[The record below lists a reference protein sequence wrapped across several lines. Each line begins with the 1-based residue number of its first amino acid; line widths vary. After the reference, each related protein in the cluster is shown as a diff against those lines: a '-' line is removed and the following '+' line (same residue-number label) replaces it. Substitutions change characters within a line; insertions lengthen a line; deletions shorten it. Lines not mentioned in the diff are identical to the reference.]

1 MKLITR
7 DTDYA
12 IRSICYIA
20 RKKNS
25 VVCVSSLV
33 RDLKIPK
40 PFLRKILQILQA
52 KGILKSYKGLRGG
65 FKLALPLNK
74 ILLVDL
80 IRIFKGSFKLNE
92 CIFKNKSCPNII
104 TCVLKKKLG
113 AIEKYLFSQLKSIS
127 MASLLQEAK

>member
-20 RKKNS
+20 KQKDKI
-25 VVCVSSLV
+25 VPVSSLAM
-33 RDLKIPK
+33 DLKIPK

-52 KGILKSYKGLRGG
+52 KGILESYKGKHGG
-65 FKLALPLNK
+65 FKLELPLNK
-74 ILLVDL
+74 IFLVDL

-92 CIFKNKSCPNII
+92 CIFKKKTCPNII

-113 AIEKYLFSQLKSIS
+113 SIEKYVFLKLKSITI
-127 MASLLQEAK
+127 ASLLRES

>member
-20 RKKNS
+20 KQKDK
-25 VVCVSSLV
+25 VVPVSSLAMN
-33 RDLKIPK
+33 LKIPK

-52 KGILKSYKGLRGG
+52 KGILESYKGKHGG

-74 ILLVDL
+74 IFLVDL
-80 IRIFKGSFKLNE
+80 IQIFKGSFKLNE
-92 CIFKNKSCPNII
+92 CIFKKKTCPNII

-113 AIEKYLFSQLKSIS
+113 SIEKYVFLKLKSITIV
-127 MASLLQEAK
+127 SLLRENI

>member
-20 RKKNS
+20 GQKNS

-33 RDLKIPK
+33 KDLKIPK
-40 PFLRKILQILQA
+40 PFLRKILQILQG
-52 KGILKSYKGLRGG
+52 KGILKSYKGLGGG
-65 FKLALPLNK
+65 FKLALPLHK
-74 ILLVDL
+74 IFLVDL

-113 AIEKYLFSQLKSIS
+113 AIEKYVVAQLSSIT
-127 MASLLQEAK
+127 MASLVGEYK

>member
-20 RKKNS
+20 GQKNS

-33 RDLKIPK
+33 KDLKIPK

-52 KGILKSYKGLRGG
+52 KGILKSYKGLGGG

-74 ILLVDL
+74 IFLVDL

-113 AIEKYLFSQLKSIS
+113 AIEKYVVAQLSSIT
-127 MASLLQEAK
+127 MASLVG

>member
-12 IRSICYIA
+12 VRSICYIA

-25 VVCVSSLV
+25 IVCVSNLV

-65 FKLALPLNK
+65 FKLALPLHK
-74 ILLVDL
+74 IFLVDL
-80 IRIFKGSFKLNE
+80 IKIFKGSFKLNE

-127 MASLLQEAK
+127 MASLLEEAK

>member
-20 RKKNS
+20 GQKNS

-33 RDLKIPK
+33 KDLKIPK

-52 KGILKSYKGLRGG
+52 KGILKSYKGLGGG

-74 ILLVDL
+74 IFLVDL

-113 AIEKYLFSQLKSIS
+113 AIEKYVVAQLSSIT
-127 MASLLQEAK
+127 MASLVGEYK